1 MANFKYDKHEEAKA
15 AWTVSQLHKF
25 LGDTR
30 RYEEMLINS
39 AFADLRVVNRDI
51 ASLED
56 LADIRYQD
64 GDLERAY
71 KYIGYCIECAAG
83 YKNRARVLGVA
94 TKQTDI
100 NKAYQDRVTYLQGQ
114 TRTYLSVLVVMIIFL
129 LGTTLYIYFQRR
141 RLSASNVELH
151 RANERVQGNLQGLSD
166 AYQQIASN
174 NEQLLTLTERLRL
187 RNEELALSETS
198 KRENFGSLFML
209 CSKYLDKISQVRRN
223 IGRQLKAKQYDAA
236 LSTVENAETGQ
247 DEVKD
252 FHEQFDRLFLKLYPT
267 FVSDFNSLLRPGEE
281 IIPKEEGRLNTDL
294 RIYAL
299 IFLGITDSVTIA
311 EVLHL
316 SLIHI

>member
-1 MANFKYDKHEEAKA
+1 
-15 AWTVSQLHKF
+15 
-25 LGDTR
+25 
-30 RYEEMLINS
+30 MLINS

-100 NKAYQDRVTYLQGQ
+100 NKAYQYRVTYLQGQ

-174 NEQLLTLTERLRL
+174 NEQLLTLY
-187 RNEELALSETS
+187 RNGTA
-198 KRENFGSLFML
+198 
-209 CSKYLDKISQVRRN
+209 
-223 IGRQLKAKQYDAA
+223 
-236 LSTVENAETGQ
+236 VE
-247 DEVKD
+247 K
-252 FHEQFDRLFLKLYPT
+252 
-267 FVSDFNSLLRPGEE
+267 
-281 IIPKEEGRLNTDL
+281 
-294 RIYAL
+294 
-299 IFLGITDSVTIA
+299 
-311 EVLHL
+311 
-316 SLIHI
+316 

>member
-1 MANFKYDKHEEAKA
+1 M
-15 AWTVSQLHKF
+15 
-25 LGDTR
+25 
-30 RYEEMLINS
+30 
-39 AFADLRVVNRDI
+39 
-51 ASLED
+51 
-56 LADIRYQD
+56 
-64 GDLERAY
+64 
-71 KYIGYCIECAAG
+71 
-83 YKNRARVLGVA
+83 LGVA

-223 IGRQLKAKQYDAA
+223 IGRQLKAIT
-236 LSTVENAETGQ
+236 LRSCI
-247 DEVKD
+247 
-252 FHEQFDRLFLKLYPT
+252 
-267 FVSDFNSLLRPGEE
+267 SSLL
-281 IIPKEEGRLNTDL
+281 I
-294 RIYAL
+294 A
-299 IFLGITDSVTIA
+299 TI
-311 EVLHL
+311 
-316 SLIHI
+316 SL

>member
-1 MANFKYDKHEEAKA
+1 M
-15 AWTVSQLHKF
+15 
-25 LGDTR
+25 
-30 RYEEMLINS
+30 
-39 AFADLRVVNRDI
+39 
-51 ASLED
+51 
-56 LADIRYQD
+56 
-64 GDLERAY
+64 
-71 KYIGYCIECAAG
+71 
-83 YKNRARVLGVA
+83 LGVA

-100 NKAYQDRVTYLQGQ
+100 NMAFQDRVTYLQGQ

-223 IGRQLKAKQYDAA
+223 IGRQLKAKQ
-236 LSTVENAETGQ
+236 
-247 DEVKD
+247 
-252 FHEQFDRLFLKLYPT
+252 
-267 FVSDFNSLLRPGEE
+267 
-281 IIPKEEGRLNTDL
+281 
-294 RIYAL
+294 
-299 IFLGITDSVTIA
+299 
-311 EVLHL
+311 
-316 SLIHI
+316 